1 MKKNLLI
8 LFIIF
13 LSIFTST
20 SISMYQ
26 ADAASI
32 NIHPEPW
39 GAPINSGYND
49 WINSPATNIPYDP
62 HCPAGSYYNGST
74 CKHIPSSPSVSSCP
88 SNSTNYG
95 NGCACNA
102 GYKKTSA
109 GCERYT
115 CPDSFEVAPTGE
127 CYCIGPNILYEGK
140 CLKYSDFCR
149 NKYGENSHHTD
160 PSGKAC
166 SCNTGYEFNGD
177 KTACIKSIICPNNSK
192 YNIISKKCDCID
204 GYELSGS
211 SCIYK
216 KISNCPL
223 NSHPSTTD
231 STKCW
236 CDSGYEIN
244 STKTACI
251 IKTESVMDASN
262 NTSSDSTNEIPAEFT
277 FTQNLKQGN
286 IGIQV
291 KYLQILLNSDPE
303 TSIGNK
309 GNETEYFGAS
319 TKKAVIKFQD
329 KYASDIL
336 APYGI
341 SSSTGFF
348 GAASRIKANTLL
360 K

>member
-1 MKKNLLI
+1 
-8 LFIIF
+8 
-13 LSIFTST
+13 
-20 SISMYQ
+20 MYQ
-26 ADAASI
+26 ANAASI

-49 WINSPATNIPYDP
+49 WINSPAANIPYDP

-74 CKHIPSSPSVSSCP
+74 CKRIPSSPSVSSCP

-95 NGCACNA
+95 NGCVCNN
-102 GYKKTSA
+102 GYKKQGNICKS
-109 GCERYT
+109 YV
-115 CPDSFEVAPTGE
+115 CPTNFSDYG
-127 CYCIGPNILYEGK
+127 NGK
-140 CLKYSDFCR
+140 CICAKSGYILDKENCISLDQFCKD
-149 NKYGENSHHTD
+149 KYGENSYVL
-160 PSGKAC
+160 SELGNNFC
-166 SCNTGYEFNGD
+166 SCNKGYEFNSD

-192 YNIISKKCDCID
+192 YNIISKKCECID

-211 SCIYK
+211 GCIYK

-262 NTSSDSTNEIPAEFT
+262 NTSSDSTNEIPAGFT

-319 TKKAVIKFQD
+319 TKKAVMKFQD